1 MQRDEDTTK
10 ILLVILAA
18 CFLIFISISM
28 YLGRDKF
35 RPKIYVDWNSPEFIG
50 ERSGQYSA
58 IFANEK
64 LNQELPDKVLDKF
77 ELEKEEFAEVRSND
91 ELIRLYGIS
100 YKDGTLSQLAVDC
113 NSKLFEIC
121 NKYYLATYAGKQLS
135 PLIPMAIANIE
146 TPGRADNTITY
157 SSLFPSKCVTVTSAE
172 SINNMSCL
180 AVIESPEAFSALA
193 SDHWTRDRG
202 ALQMN
207 PSYGIEYEAFNSL
220 MGPSESEIL
229 ANVSGLGVDFSA
241 YTAKQPRYNDT
252 IGIDEWLAMASSNP
266 GDRYNV
272 KDSVLRL
279 AAASQSAVNDFTAN
293 YEIVNDAQEMC
304 LVAMHHNS
312 GSVWNPLYV
321 SKKVGNWRS
330 GAVAYRYCCAVS
342 SVEFM
347 AKIKAL
353 CIERL
358 TEARNSG
365 KTPPMT
371 LERKDAKKLFDE
383 AFKEG
388 IVDDYNTY
396 VYTGRYYE
404 VTYLYPI
411 QALYAYTM
419 LGLVYSGR

>member
-1 MQRDEDTTK
+1 MKRDEDITK
-10 ILLVILAA
+10 ILLVILGA
-18 CFLIFISISM
+18 CFLVFISISI
-28 YLGRDKF
+28 YLGSDKF

-100 YKDGTLSQLAVDC
+100 FKEGTLSQLAIDC
-113 NSKLFEIC
+113 NSRLFEIC

-157 SSLFPSKCVTVTSAE
+157 SSLFPSKCVPVNSAE

-180 AVIESPEAFSALA
+180 AVIESLEVFSVLA
-193 SDHWTRDRG
+193 GDHWTRDRG

-207 PSYGIEYEAFNSL
+207 PAYGVEYEAFNSL
-220 MGPSESEIL
+220 MGPSEAEIL
-229 ANVSGLGVDFSA
+229 GNIGGIGVDFSGYIA
-241 YTAKQPRYNDT
+241 SQPRYNNT
-252 IGIDEWLAMASSNP
+252 IGVDDWLAMISVYP

-279 AAASQSAVNDFTAN
+279 AAASQSAVDEFSTS

-304 LVAMHHNS
+304 LIAMHHNS
-312 GSVWNPLYV
+312 GSVWNPSYV
-321 SKKVGNWRS
+321 SKKVGNWRN

-342 SVEFM
+342 SPEFM
-347 AKIKAL
+347 SKVKSVCLDRLNKA
-353 CIERL
+353 RKD
-358 TEARNSG
+358 N
-365 KTPPMT
+365 KTPPMF
-371 LERKDAKKLFDE
+371 LERKDAKKLYDE
-383 AFKEG
+383 AYSDG
-388 IVDDYNTY
+388 IVEDYNTY
-396 VYTGRYYE
+396 VYTGQNYE

>member
-193 SDHWTRDRG
+193 SDNWTRDRG

-207 PSYGIEYEAFNSL
+207 PSYGIEYEAFNLL

-229 ANVSGLGVDFSA
+229 ANISGLGVDFSA
-241 YTAKQPRYNDT
+241 YTAKQPRYNNT
-252 IGIDEWLAMASSNP
+252 IGIDEWLAMASSYP

-279 AAASQSAVNDFTAN
+279 AAASQSAVKDFTAN

>member
-1 MQRDEDTTK
+1 MKRDEDITK
-10 ILLVILAA
+10 ILLVILGA
-18 CFLIFISISM
+18 CFLVFISISI
-28 YLGRDKF
+28 YLGSDKF

-100 YKDGTLSQLAVDC
+100 FKEGTLSQLAIDC
-113 NSKLFEIC
+113 NSRLFEIC

-157 SSLFPSKCVTVTSAE
+157 SSLFPSKCVPVNSAE

-180 AVIESPEAFSALA
+180 AVIESSEVFSVLA
-193 SDHWTRDRG
+193 GDHWTRDRG

-207 PSYGIEYEAFNSL
+207 PAYGVEYEAFNSL
-220 MGPSESEIL
+220 MGPSEAEIL
-229 ANVSGLGVDFSA
+229 GNIAGLGMDFSGYRA
-241 YTAKQPRYNDT
+241 NQPRYNNT
-252 IGIDEWLAMASSNP
+252 IGVDDWLAMISVYP

-279 AAASQSAVNDFTAN
+279 AAASQSAVDEFSTS

-304 LVAMHHNS
+304 LIAMHHNS
-312 GSVWNPLYV
+312 GSVWNPSYV
-321 SKKVGNWRS
+321 SKKVGNWRN

-342 SVEFM
+342 SPEFVSRV
-347 AKIKAL
+347 KAICL
-353 CIERL
+353 DRL
-358 TEARNSG
+358 SKARKDN
-365 KTPPMT
+365 KTPPMF
-371 LERKDAKKLFDE
+371 LERKDAKKLYDE
-383 AFKEG
+383 AYSDG
-388 IVDDYNTY
+388 IVEDYNTY
-396 VYTGRYYE
+396 VYTGQYYE

>member
-1 MQRDEDTTK
+1 MQRDGDTTK
-10 ILLVILAA
+10 VLLVILAA
-18 CFLIFISISM
+18 CFLVFISISI

-35 RPKIYVDWNSPEFIG
+35 KPKIYIDWNSPEFIG
-50 ERSGQYSA
+50 ERSGKYSA

-64 LNQELPDKVLDKF
+64 LNQELPDKVLNAF

-100 YKDGTLSQLAVDC
+100 FKEDTLSQLAVDC

-135 PLIPMAIANIE
+135 PLIPMAIANTE

-157 SSLFPSKCVTVTSAE
+157 SSLFPSKCVPVTSAE

-229 ANVSGLGVDFSA
+229 ANISGLGVDFSA
-241 YTAKQPRYNDT
+241 YTAKQPRYNNT
-252 IGIDEWLAMASSNP
+252 IGIDEWLAMASSYP

-293 YEIVNDAQEMC
+293 YEIINDAQEMC
-304 LVAMHHNS
+304 IVAMHHNS
-312 GSVWNPLYV
+312 GSVWNPSYI

-342 SVEFM
+342 SVEFI

-365 KTPPMT
+365 KTPPMI
-371 LERKDAKKLFDE
+371 LERYDAKKLFDE

-419 LGLVYSGR
+419 LGLAYSGR

>member
-1 MQRDEDTTK
+1 MKRDEDITK
-10 ILLVILAA
+10 ILLVILGA
-18 CFLIFISISM
+18 CFLVFISISI
-28 YLGRDKF
+28 YLGSDKF

-100 YKDGTLSQLAVDC
+100 FKEGTLSQLAIDC
-113 NSKLFEIC
+113 NSRLFEIC

-157 SSLFPSKCVTVTSAE
+157 SSLFPSKCVPVNSAE

-180 AVIESPEAFSALA
+180 AVIESSKVFSVLA
-193 SDHWTRDRG
+193 GDHWTRDRG

-207 PSYGIEYEAFNSL
+207 PAYGVEYEAFNSL
-220 MGPSESEIL
+220 MGPSEAEIL
-229 ANVSGLGVDFSA
+229 GNIAGLGMDFSGYRA
-241 YTAKQPRYNDT
+241 NQPRYNNT
-252 IGIDEWLAMASSNP
+252 IGVDDWLAMISVYP

-279 AAASQSAVNDFTAN
+279 AAASQSAVDEFSTS

-304 LVAMHHNS
+304 LIAMHHNS
-312 GSVWNPLYV
+312 GSVWNPSYV
-321 SKKVGNWRS
+321 SKKVGNWRN

-342 SVEFM
+342 SPEFVS
-347 AKIKAL
+347 KVKSVCLDRLNKA
-353 CIERL
+353 RKD
-358 TEARNSG
+358 N
-365 KTPPMT
+365 KTPPMF
-371 LERKDAKKLFDE
+371 LERKDAKKLYDE
-383 AFKEG
+383 AYSDG
-388 IVDDYNTY
+388 IVEDYNIY
-396 VYTGRYYE
+396 VYTGQYYE

>member
-1 MQRDEDTTK
+1 MKRDEDITK
-10 ILLVILAA
+10 ILLVILGA
-18 CFLIFISISM
+18 CFLVFISISI
-28 YLGRDKF
+28 YLGSDKF

-100 YKDGTLSQLAVDC
+100 FKEGTLSQLAIDC
-113 NSKLFEIC
+113 NSRLFEIC

-157 SSLFPSKCVTVTSAE
+157 SSLFPSKCVPVNSAE

-180 AVIESPEAFSALA
+180 AVLESSEVFSVLA
-193 SDHWTRDRG
+193 GDHWTRDRG

-207 PSYGIEYEAFNSL
+207 PAYGVEYEAFNSL
-220 MGPSESEIL
+220 MGPSEAEIL
-229 ANVSGLGVDFSA
+229 GNIAGLGMDFSGYRA
-241 YTAKQPRYNDT
+241 NQPRYNNT
-252 IGIDEWLAMASSNP
+252 IGVDDWLAMISVYP

-279 AAASQSAVNDFTAN
+279 AAASQSAVDEFSTS

-304 LVAMHHNS
+304 LIAMHHNS
-312 GSVWNPLYV
+312 GSVWNPSYV
-321 SKKVGNWRS
+321 SKKVGNWRN

-342 SVEFM
+342 SPEFVSRV
-347 AKIKAL
+347 KAICL
-353 CIERL
+353 DRL
-358 TEARNSG
+358 SKARKDN
-365 KTPPMT
+365 KTPPMF
-371 LERKDAKKLFDE
+371 LERKDAKKLYDE
-383 AFKEG
+383 AYSDG
-388 IVDDYNTY
+388 IVEDYNTY
-396 VYTGRYYE
+396 VYTGQYYE